1 MANEYTYNGVSVRNS
16 ITGETTFIGNA
27 IEPDIFSS
35 VVKTETYTITEADVL
50 AALNNNGNLPPKDVQ
65 VSCSG
70 DRGTIVVDNSRNYL
84 NVYAPNLI
92 ASYYEPFASLAGEY
106 RLAGYQ
112 YAGIGETINYTWKV
126 TNLSKTIIPSL
137 TLTSALNGAGTPFSL
152 TPNEIKEIALSYVVT
167 EDDIYNETVTE
178 AGTISGTS
186 FAGTPIEIVKPLVMY
201 VASLK
206 LQASLTYT
214 DSDTGLSKRICTLGD
229 VVSYTAT
236 IANTGSVP
244 LYNLSFYDARS
255 GQTETIAKLNPRE
268 TRSFNY
274 SIEMTV
280 SPTAETVTGTL
291 TAQAKQGSNKMVN
304 IAVVPLKCYVDLTTV
319 GWAYKV
325 RVDSNSNLK
334 SSIPFS
340 LYNQS
345 ISLDVDWGD
354 GTSQTLTSANFAT
367 ASSSTPATH
376 QYATAGE
383 YTIVVDSSDWS
394 NTYICSYGTN
404 LSSSGAP
411 TETAYCNI
419 GYFRMTLI
427 EILNELPSGLK
438 GTCYYASSNYS
449 YISNKIGNP
458 FQSCTKLTAI
468 PDNLFSNITTFT
480 SFAYCF
486 SGCSSLT
493 EIPSGLFDNCGMAT
507 SFNYCFSGCTSL
519 TEIPSGLFDDCSAAT
534 TFQNCFY
541 GCSSL
546 TAIPDGLFDNCTLGA
561 TFWSCFQSCSSLVS
575 IPENLFALNT
585 KANDFDD
592 LFSGCSAL
600 GDFTLHVGTRTLS
613 YCSNFVTKKSGTT
626 RIVYVPS
633 GSATQTKFNSV
644 ASNLGLTVIG
654 E

>member
-16 ITGETTFIGNA
+16 ITGETTFIGDA
-27 IEPDIFSS
+27 IEPNIFSS

-65 VSCSG
+65 VSCSE

-84 NVYAPNLI
+84 NVYASNLI
-92 ASYYEPFASLAGEY
+92 ANHYEPFISLVGEY
-106 RLAGYQ
+106 SLAGYQ
-112 YAGIGETINYTWKV
+112 HANIGETINYTWKV
-126 TNLSKTIIPSL
+126 TNLSKTTIPSL
-137 TLTSALNGAGTPFSL
+137 TLTSILEGAGTPFSMG
-152 TPNEIKEIALSYVVT
+152 PNEVKEIYLSYVVT
-167 EDDIYNETVTE
+167 EDDIYNNTITE
-178 AGTISGTS
+178 VGTINGTS
-186 FAGTPIEIVKPLVMY
+186 FARTPIEMVKPLVMQ
-201 VASLK
+201 VAPLS
-206 LQASLTYT
+206 LQATLTYT
-214 DSDTGLSKRICTLGD
+214 DSETDMSKKICTLGD

-236 IANTGSVP
+236 IANTGNVP
-244 LYNLSFYDARS
+244 LYNLSFYDAKS
-255 GQTETIAKLNPRE
+255 GQTETIAKLNVHESR
-268 TRSFNY
+268 TFSY
-274 SIEMTV
+274 SLEMTV
-280 SPTAETVTGTL
+280 SPTSVKIAGTL
-291 TAQAKQGSNKMVN
+291 TAEAKPGSNKTVN
-304 IAVVPLKCYVDLTTV
+304 ITVVPLKCYVDLNMV

-325 RVDSNSNLK
+325 RVDSGSGLK
-334 SSIPFS
+334 SSIPFH
-340 LYNQS
+340 LYNQE
-345 ISLDVDWGD
+345 ITLDVDWGD
-354 GTSQTLTSANFAT
+354 GTSQSLTSENFAT

-404 LSSSGAP
+404 LSSSGTP
-411 TETAYCNI
+411 TETAYANV

-427 EILNELPSGLK
+427 EILNELPAGLK
-438 GTCYYASSNYS
+438 GTCYYNSSSYS
-449 YISNKIGNP
+449 YASKKIGNP
-458 FQSCTKLTAI
+458 FQSCSKLTTI

-493 EIPSGLFDNCGMAT
+493 EIPSSLFDNCGVAT
-507 SFNYCFSGCTSL
+507 SFNYCFSGCSSL

-546 TAIPDGLFDNCTLGA
+546 TEIPSGLFDNCTLGA
-561 TFWSCFQSCSSLVS
+561 TFWSCFQNCSSLVS

-585 KANDFDD
+585 KANDFDN

-613 YCSNFVTKKSGTT
+613 YCSNFVTKKTGTT
-626 RIVYVPS
+626 RIVYVPN
-633 GSATQTKFNSV
+633 GSSTQTKFNSV
-644 ASNLGLTVIG
+644 ASNLGLTIIG